1 MATYS
6 PEILYRKINDVQ
18 ETFGG
23 LSQTSQ
29 FMVSLNLGRSTIRQ
43 SGIGPLNRYLTRCG
57 LFQQSKSTEET
68 YDFLCSD
75 ASLPGSSFDMAE
87 EAGSRQGI
95 LERFPMRRIFADFDL
110 TFYVDREYN
119 TIRIFEEWLNWIDP
133 LSRGSS
139 TYDGDED
146 GQADFDESN
155 SFFRMRYP
163 NEYKTKVSIIKFERG
178 FWKNP
183 NKDNEEKKLQE
194 QPILVYDFIDA
205 FPMNI
210 AAIPFSYDGSTLTQV
225 TVNFNYARYT
235 VRKQNPRNSNND
247 SEKRRKIEEQFGSGY
262 QGVSVSNAG
271 AAPPVGYVNGE
282 PYYGPFHKHMKD
294 DGSVVL
300 MVGAEHVNVAHSII
314 YSTPAASLAA
324 GTITGTSTGSGDS
337 GYSSSSSS
345 SSDSSSSSSDS
356 SSSDSSSSS
365 SDSSSSDSSSSSSD
379 SSSSS
384 SDSSSSSSDSSSSS
398 SDSSSSDSSS
408 SSSDSSSS
416 SSDSSSSSSGS
427 SGSSSSG
434 SYGSGY

>member
-6 PEILYRKINDVQ
+6 PEILYKKINDVQ

-29 FMVSLNLGRSTIRQ
+29 FMVTLNLGRSTIRQ
-43 SGIGPLNRYLTRCG
+43 SGVGPLNRYLTRCG
-57 LFQQSKSTEET
+57 LFDQSKSTEET

-87 EAGSRQGI
+87 ESGSRQGVI
-95 LERFPMRRIFADFDL
+95 ERFPMRRIFADFDL
-110 TFYVDREYN
+110 TFYVDKEYN

-133 LSRGSS
+133 LSRGSN

-146 GQADFDESN
+146 GAVGFDESN

-163 NEYKTKVSIIKFERG
+163 NEYKTKISIVKFERG
-178 FWKNP
+178 FLKNP
-183 NKDNEEKKLQE
+183 NEVIEPDKLAKKLVV

-210 AAIPFSYDGSTLTQV
+210 AAIPFSYDGSSITKI

-235 VRKQNPRNSNND
+235 VRKQNPLKKTQSD
-247 SEKRRKIEEQFGSGY
+247 SEKQVQRYRDENLGIR
-262 QGVSVSNAG
+262 GVSVNNAG
-271 AAPPVGYVNGE
+271 APPPVGFVNGQ
-282 PYYGPFHKHMKD
+282 PYYGPFHKHMKS
-294 DGSVVL
+294 DGTVVL
-300 MVGAEHVNVAHSII
+300 MVGAEHINAQHAII
-314 YSTPAASLAA
+314 YSTAAASI
-324 GTITGTSTGSGDS
+324 GGDTITGGTSS
-337 GYSSSSSS
+337 GYSSSSSDSS

-356 SSSDSSSSS
+356 SSDSSDSSSSDSSSDSSDS

-384 SDSSSSSSDSSSSS
+384 SDSSSSG
-398 SDSSSSDSSS
+398 
-408 SSSDSSSS
+408 
-416 SSDSSSSSSGS
+416 SSSSSSGS

-434 SYGSGY
+434 SSGSSGYGY